1 MAGALLQDHL
11 TRVADGVHRVAH
23 AVDQAGAIARLLAQ
37 DAAQILAHLIVILR
51 VLDVLEDILQLAVD
65 HQVRAAVLGA
75 LQSTDGRRDGR
86 VGVRTGGGQHTGGKG
101 GAVAAA
107 VVCVDQ
113 QAHIQQLCLLV
124 GELLI
129 RAVGAEDVLCRA
141 LAGLGQVEEHTLF
154 IVVAALHL
162 VSVHHH
168 GGHAGDQIDTLAQDV
183 LQTQILGVLIIRVK
197 AQHAAL
203 QLIHDIGRGG
213 VHGVHEAFRQ
223 GAVLCQ
229 DLTEIV
235 QLLPVGQTAE
245 QQQPDHLFKHKAVIA
260 VGLVHDLVDV
270 HTAVDQLA
278 GSGDHMA
285 FLILFIAH
293 NVADVG
299 QAGQHTSAIRV
310 AQAALDPQTLARLRI
325 DVVVGNIFL
334 TQSPHRV
341 RVQRCHLRMC
351 KIHKGN
357 SPFILFIYFPAHP
370 Q

>member
-1 MAGALLQDHL
+1 M
-11 TRVADGVHRVAH
+11 
-23 AVDQAGAIARLLAQ
+23 
-37 DAAQILAHLIVILR
+37 
-51 VLDVLEDILQLAVD
+51 
-65 HQVRAAVLGA
+65 
-75 LQSTDGRRDGR
+75 
-86 VGVRTGGGQHTGGKG
+86 
-101 GAVAAA
+101 
-107 VVCVDQ
+107 
-113 QAHIQQLCLLV
+113 
-124 GELLI
+124 
-129 RAVGAEDVLCRA
+129 
-141 LAGLGQVEEHTLF
+141 
-154 IVVAALHL
+154 
-162 VSVHHH
+162 
-168 GGHAGDQIDTLAQDV
+168 
-183 LQTQILGVLIIRVK
+183 LIIRVK

-285 FLILFIAH
+285 FLIFFIAH

-299 QAGQHTSAIRV
+299 QAGQHTGAIRV